1 MNCKQFESLLDSYLD
16 DQLAGTWKLEFEAH
30 MVGCQHCG
38 HMLAMMEAV
47 GQIVS
52 DDNPPARLSADF
64 TDRLVEQLE
73 HRTQRAA
80 GARRSRLFVA
90 GSMAASIALVV
101 TTIAA
106 VSWLSSPQRPLSPAE
121 QFAAA
126 NSHRSPADQAVQEN
140 LKLADQPADMQ
151 DVTLPGLLAQ
161 TMYRAQET
169 FIELSALR
177 ESVVDGARQAL
188 IQSIV
193 STPEVPAANDAGV
206 RTIGQPAD
214 QGYDRP
220 GQGST
225 PGDFQIA
232 PAGTIELI

>member
-1 MNCKQFESLLDSYLD
+1 VNCKQFESLLDSYLD

-30 MVGCQHCG
+30 MVSCQHCG
-38 HMLAMMEAV
+38 HLLAMMEAV

-52 DDNPPARLSADF
+52 DDTAPARLSADF

-73 HRTQRAA
+73 HRTQQAA

-90 GSMAASIALVV
+90 CSLAASIALVV
-101 TTIAA
+101 TTIFAI
-106 VSWLSSPQRPLSPAE
+106 SWLTSPSKPLLPGE

-126 NSHRSPADQAVQEN
+126 NSHRSPADLTLQRNME
-140 LKLADQPADMQ
+140 LADQPLDMQ
-151 DVTLPGLLAQ
+151 DLTLPGLLAQ

-169 FIELSALR
+169 FMEFSALH

-193 STPEVPAANDAGV
+193 STSQVPAAKNAGV
-206 RTIGQPAD
+206 RTIRQPAD
-214 QGYDRP
+214 QNNDRS
-220 GQGST
+220 GQGAT
-225 PGDFQIA
+225 PGNLPIA
-232 PAGTIELI
+232 SAGAIELI